1 MELAIGTA
9 QFGLDYGVSNAA
21 GRTPS
26 TQVKNILNR
35 ARLAGIDTLDTAAAY
50 GDSEQVLGRIGV
62 RNWRIVSKVPSL
74 PDASVNGTE
83 WVRNN
88 VRQSLDRLQVERLDG
103 LLLHC
108 AADILKPQGADIIAG
123 LMEAKA
129 DGLVAKVG
137 YSIYSPNLLPD
148 LFRRMVPD
156 LIQAPLNVLD
166 QRLVNS
172 GWLTRLVDAGI
183 EVHTRS
189 AFLQGLLLMSKERRP
204 RYFAR
209 WDELWRQ
216 WDIFVAEHGGSAL
229 AACLSFVKAQPGV
242 SRVVVGVENS
252 LHLEGLLIAWEQA
265 HTLATDAFAC
275 NEEDLIEPINW
286 VLK

>member
-26 TQVKNILNR
+26 TQVQGILDR
-35 ARLAGIDTLDTAAAY
+35 AQLAGIDTLDTAAAY

-74 PDASVNGTE
+74 PEASVNGKD
-83 WVRNN
+83 WVWNN
-88 VRQSLDRLQVERLDG
+88 VRQSLDRLQVGRLDG
-103 LLLHC
+103 LLLHS
-108 AADILKPQGADIIAG
+108 AIDILKPQGAEIIAG

-129 DGLVAKVG
+129 EGLVGKVG
-137 YSIYSPNLLPD
+137 YSIYSPDLLPD

-172 GWLTRLVDAGI
+172 GWLARLVDAGI

-189 AFLQGLLLMSKERRP
+189 AFLQGLLLMSKECRP
-204 RYFAR
+204 KYFSR
-209 WDELWRQ
+209 WDELWQR
-216 WDIFVAEHGGSAL
+216 WDAFVAEHGGSAL

-242 SRVVVGVENS
+242 SRVVVGVENP

-265 HTLATDAFAC
+265 HTLTTDAFAC
-275 NEEDLIEPINW
+275 NDRHLIEPINW